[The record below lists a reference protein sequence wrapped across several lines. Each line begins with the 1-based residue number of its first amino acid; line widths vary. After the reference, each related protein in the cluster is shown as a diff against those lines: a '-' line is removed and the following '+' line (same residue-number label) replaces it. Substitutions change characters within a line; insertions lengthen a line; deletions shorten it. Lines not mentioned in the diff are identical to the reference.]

1 MKTNLPAVLVTVS
14 ATLLAAGC
22 GDDEG
27 AAMGPGG
34 WGGGGGRPAAVV
46 TTATVEQGAF
56 TVDAH
61 FVGSLE
67 ATSAADLYAR
77 TSGPIV
83 EVRADTGDPV
93 RAGQL
98 LARIQPD
105 EAEQQVEQARAA
117 LRIAEATL
125 SQREANLEVARATAR
140 RTEALYEQDL
150 VSQQDYDAVQ
160 AELVGARSQ
169 LELAEAQIGQAE
181 ANLSAARL
189 ELEKTRVVAPFDGWV
204 GKRYLDLGDFAATNR
219 PVFSIVDLSVIE
231 TTISITEKD
240 AARVHVGQPAR
251 ITTQG
256 FPGRT
261 FEGRVARMAS
271 VFDPQTNTTEAEI
284 EIANEDALLKPG
296 MFADVAVTYRTEP
309 TALLVPA
316 SAVVEGETES
326 HLYVA
331 ERAGDGAGPRP
342 AASDGADGQ
351 PAGPR
356 WVARRVRVR
365 VVGTGSGGRAAV
377 ETLGDAGLLGSG
389 ARVVVLGQQRLSD
402 GAPIALS
409 EAAEEGARVGDETL
423 DTGLGSTPDRAL
435 EPGVD
440 PTRTAV
446 PNRKETRS

>member
-34 WGGGGGRPAAVV
+34 WGGSGRPAAVV

-83 EVRADTGDPV
+83 EVRADTGEAV

-125 SQREANLEVARATAR
+125 SQRQANLEVARATAR
-140 RTEALYEQDL
+140 RTEALYQQDL

-160 AELVGARSQ
+160 AELVGARAQ
-169 LELAEAQIGQAE
+169 LELAQAQIAQAE

-189 ELEKTRVVAPFDGWV
+189 ELEKTRLVAPFDGWV
-204 GKRYLDLGDFAATNR
+204 GKRFLDLGDFAATNR

-251 ITTQG
+251 VTTQG
-256 FPGRT
+256 FPGRV
-261 FEGRVARMAS
+261 FEGRIARMAS

-284 EIANEDALLKPG
+284 EIANEDGLLKPG
-296 MFADVAVTYRTEP
+296 MFGNVSVTYRTEP

-326 HLYVA
+326 HVFVA
-331 ERAGDGAGPRP
+331 ERVEGDGAAGPRP
-342 AASDGADGQ
+342 ARADGEAST
-351 PAGPR
+351 PDGPR
-356 WVARRVRVR
+356 WVARRVPVQ
-365 VVGTGSGGRAAV
+365 VVGTGSGGRAAIEV
-377 ETLGDAGLLGSG
+377 EGDAGLLGSG
-389 ARVVVLGQQRLSD
+389 TQVVVLGQQGLTD
-402 GAPIALS
+402 GAPLVLS
-409 EAAEEGARVGDETL
+409 ELGGGDARVGE
-423 DTGLGSTPDRAL
+423 GAPSSRPSPDRA
-435 EPGVD
+435 
-440 PTRTAV
+440 